1 MLVGVGG
8 TTAIEVNATRCQLDS
23 ITKRGKNR
31 QSRLD
36 RVAVSIVAKNKSRDR
51 DQIHGAVTLPFY
63 FVHNRSNEIDSTVTN
78 SRFKCR
84 GTESTASVH
93 FTTVSGLTN
102 CTIEK
107 SRNKTLLECL
117 QCSVKQNRTKKNL

>member
-8 TTAIEVNATRCQLDS
+8 TTAIEVNAMRCQLDS

-51 DQIHGAVTLPFY
+51 
-63 FVHNRSNEIDSTVTN
+63 RSDSR
-78 SRFKCR
+78 SRY
-84 GTESTASVH
+84 
-93 FTTVSGLTN
+93 TTVLFRS
-102 CTIEK
+102 
-107 SRNKTLLECL
+107 
-117 QCSVKQNRTKKNL
+117 